1 MDRKE
6 NKIATCKKL
15 DREGAWLSLDFFKA
29 TLKMLHT
36 GNKGFNQ
43 SWQEAG
49 SSAPASHPCGHAIR
63 TQMATQTTLKLE
75 KTVRFCRWGH
85 WLEQIRKLKMGIQ

>member
-6 NKIATCKKL
+6 NKVGTCKKL
-15 DREGAWLSLDFFKA
+15 DREGDWLSPDFFKA

-36 GNKGFNQ
+36 PNKGFNQ

-49 SSAPASHPCGHAIR
+49 SSIPASHPCDHAIP

-75 KTVRFCRWGH
+75 KTVRFYRWGH
-85 WLEQIRKLKMGIQ
+85 WLEQIWKLEMGIQ